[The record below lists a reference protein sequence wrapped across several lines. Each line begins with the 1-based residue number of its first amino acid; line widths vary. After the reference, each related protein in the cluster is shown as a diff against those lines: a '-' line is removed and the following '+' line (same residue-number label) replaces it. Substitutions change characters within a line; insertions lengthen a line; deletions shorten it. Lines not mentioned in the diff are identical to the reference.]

1 MKKFSFEIK
10 STEMRIA
17 EATLK
22 KINRLEEK
30 IAALSDEELKKKT
43 NEFRQR
49 YNTGESHDSLRP

>member
-22 KINRLEEK
+22 KINR
-30 IAALSDEELKKKT
+30 
-43 NEFRQR
+43 
-49 YNTGESHDSLRP
+49 

>member
-22 KINRLEEK
+22 KINRWEEK
-30 IAALSDEELKKKT
+30 IAALSDEELKKKPM
-43 NEFRQR
+43 NLGKDIILA
-49 YNTGESHDSLRP
+49 NLMIL

>member
-22 KINRLEEK
+22 KINHFEEEIQQLLINMK
-30 IAALSDEELKKKT
+30 INILNIVHDKK
-43 NEFRQR
+43 QI
-49 YNTGESHDSLRP
+49 

>member
-22 KINRLEEK
+22 KINRWEEK
-30 IAALSDEELKKKT
+30 IVALSDEELKKKPM
-43 NEFRQR
+43 NLGKDIILV
-49 YNTGESHDSLRP
+49 NLMIL